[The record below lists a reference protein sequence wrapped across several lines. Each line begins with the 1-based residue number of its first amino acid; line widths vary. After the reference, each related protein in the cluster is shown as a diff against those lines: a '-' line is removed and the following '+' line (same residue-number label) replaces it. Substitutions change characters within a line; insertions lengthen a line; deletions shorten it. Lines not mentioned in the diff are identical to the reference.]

1 MLPVRSPYHAPHL
14 FSEEE
19 VDTIIQKADSWASII
34 ESTTSIPVLSCGT
47 GNFIW
52 AASSQAMLESAIHD
66 VLTRQMLM
74 DKAIDNLGVA
84 LKARPP
90 TNILVVPIGTDA
102 AEAVQRSLKST
113 LADHIPIV
121 INLASQAVSVPTC
134 GTMDRP
140 KIAVIGM
147 SGRFPGASS
156 SEALW
161 ELLQNKMD
169 MCREVPEL
177 RWNAETHVDPS
188 GKQKN
193 TSKVRWGC
201 WLENPD
207 LFDAGFFSISP
218 REAPQ
223 MDPAQR
229 LALMTAYEAIEHA
242 GVVPGR
248 TPSTREDRVG
258 VFYGV
263 TSNDWCESNSG
274 QDIDAYYIPG
284 ANRAFIPGRINYV
297 FKFSGPSFAVD
308 TACSSSL
315 AAIHIACNSLWKG
328 DIDMAIAGGTNVLT
342 NPDMTTGL
350 DKGHFLST
358 TGNCKTF
365 DESADGYCRGEG
377 VATVVLK
384 RLEDALEDGDPI
396 RGVIGTAFTNHSA
409 EAESI
414 TRPHVGAQK
423 DILERVLNDSNTDP
437 CDVGYVEMHGTGTQG
452 KVISISS
459 ATRYTNS
466 FRSGRYKGDELCV

>member
-1 MLPVRSPYHAPHL
+1 ML
-14 FSEEE
+14 
-19 VDTIIQKADSWASII
+19 D
-34 ESTTSIPVLSCGT
+34 
-47 GNFIW
+47 
-52 AASSQAMLESAIHD
+52 SAIHD
-66 VLTRQMLM
+66 VLTRPVVIE
-74 DKAIDNLGVA
+74 KAIDHLGA
-84 LKARPP
+84 AFKANPP
-90 TNILVVPIGTDA
+90 SEVLVVPIGTDA
-102 AEAVQRSLKST
+102 SGTVQRRLNS
-113 LADHIPIV
+113 A
-121 INLASQAVSVPTC
+121 LASRMPVGVHSATPLGSSHTC
-134 GTMDRP
+134 GAMGRS

-156 SEALW
+156 PEALW
-161 ELLQNKMD
+161 DLLQNKVD
-169 MCREVPEL
+169 MCREVPDL
-177 RWNAETHVDPS
+177 RWDAKTHVDPS

-201 WLENPD
+201 WLDDPD
-207 LFDAGFFSISP
+207 LFDSTFFAISP

-223 MDPAQR
+223 VDPAQR

-242 GVVPGR
+242 GIVPGR

-315 AAIHIACNSLWKG
+315 SAIHIACNSLWQG

-377 VATVVLK
+377 VATVILK

-396 RGVIGTAFTNHSA
+396 RGIIGSVFTNHSA

-414 TRPHVGAQK
+414 TRPHVGAQREV
-423 DILERVLNDSNTDP
+423 LERVLNDS
-437 CDVGYVEMHGTGTQG
+437 GTNALEKGT
-452 KVISISS
+452 SS
-459 ATRYTNS
+459 T
-466 FRSGRYKGDELCV
+466 C